1 MRKEARIACNPMT
14 FPQALK
20 VEEVKDK
27 VEPGR
32 SKWNSWD
39 KRDLRVGMFATKQEE
54 KSGNTVTDSG
64 SKRNICVYCKN
75 NHEPDLC
82 DKFFQIV
89 LSERKKFVQANSIQF
104 SLFTLL

>member
-20 VEEVKDK
+20 VEEVKDT

-39 KRDLRVGMFATKQEE
+39 KRDLRVGAFATK
-54 KSGNTVTDSG
+54 
-64 SKRNICVYCKN
+64 
-75 NHEPDLC
+75 
-82 DKFFQIV
+82 
-89 LSERKKFVQANSIQF
+89 
-104 SLFTLL
+104 